1 MEINF
6 YLIRH
11 GESEA
16 NVSLE
21 NKIVGRSVDVPL
33 TSNGRSH
40 AIKTGEFFK
49 NQGIKF
55 DAVYSS
61 PANRTLK
68 TGRLCLRAMDVN
80 MHITMDERIL
90 EQDQGGWQGLS
101 REIYKREDVRSA
113 LDNDNWTYIPGD
125 ELPGESQKM
134 VGYRMKAWIN
144 SKVTEY
150 SKHKSNINIAVF
162 THALAIKFLLAE
174 LLDLDRKTAYT
185 DTVNPIK
192 NASITVLTFINGNLV
207 LPLKMRNYVEH
218 L

>member
-21 NKIVGRSVDVPL
+21 NKIVGRSVDVLL
-33 TSNGRSH
+33 TPNGRSQ

-49 NQGIKF
+49 NQGIIF

-61 PANRTLK
+61 PANRTFK
-68 TGRLCLRAMDVN
+68 TSRLCLKAMGVN
-80 MHITMDERIL
+80 MYITMDDRIL
-90 EQDQGGWQGLS
+90 EQDQGGWQGLT
-101 REIYKREDVRSA
+101 REIYNRPDVRA
-113 LDNDNWTYIPGD
+113 AMDNDNWNYVPGD
-125 ELPGESQKM
+125 DVPGESQKM
-134 VGYRMKAWIN
+134 VANRMKAWIN
-144 SKVTEY
+144 SKVSEY
-150 SKHKSNINIAVF
+150 SKHKTNINIAVF

-185 DTVNPIK
+185 DTANPIK
-192 NASITVLTFINGNLV
+192 NASITLLTFINGNLN